1 MYKQTKYAL
10 VALELN
16 IQIYNDVLLYKLTN

>member
-10 VALELN
+10 VSLELN
-16 IQIYNDVLLYKLTN
+16 IQIYKDVLLYKLTN